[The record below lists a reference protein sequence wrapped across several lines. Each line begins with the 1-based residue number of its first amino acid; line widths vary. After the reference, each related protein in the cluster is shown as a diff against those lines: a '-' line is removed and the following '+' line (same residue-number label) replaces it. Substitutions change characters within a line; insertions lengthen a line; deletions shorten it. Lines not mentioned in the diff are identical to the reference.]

1 MAAQSHARAPASY
14 SVSRLDYGPPAIA
27 SHPLVGFAAPELAV
41 RRAAIRDGEHCLLV
55 AKLPGHT
62 IAPPE
67 MRDRPSASIPN
78 VIGGYIV
85 AFNLARFD
93 RPPHFG
99 ARHLETLGR

>member
-1 MAAQSHARAPASY
+1 MRHPE
-14 SVSRLDYGPPAIA
+14 IA
-27 SHPLVGFAAPELAV
+27 SHLLVELAAPELAV
-41 RRAAIRDGEHCLLV
+41 RTAAIRAGEHCLLV

-62 IAPPE
+62 IALPE
-67 MRDRPSASIPN
+67 MRDGPSASIPN

-93 RPPHFG
+93 RSPHFG